1 MNIHLKA
8 PKVDFACHR
17 PFKSFLPGFISDGD
31 TVRNRKDNLI
41 VHLNAVIERLNSS
54 LTETTKELMECKQRK
69 TECPAEWKSFDSSCY
84 FLSGE
89 SKSWDEARRFCR
101 AREADLVVINNRDE
115 NAFLLAFTKRS
126 VWIGL
131 SDEASEGTW
140 KWVDGSPLTLKFW
153 KHNQPDNGAGI
164 AIYGEE
170 DCAQLTFEDSG
181 SWNDISCKT
190 SLPWICEKKAK

>member
-54 LTETTKELMECKQRK
+54 LIKTTKELTEYKQRK
-69 TECPAEWKSFDSSCY
+69 IERPAEWMGFGSSYY
-84 FLSGE
+84 FLSAE
-89 SKSWDEARRFCR
+89 SKSWDEARMFCR

-115 NAFLLAFTKRS
+115 NAFLFSFTKRS

-140 KWVDGSPLTLKFW
+140 KWVDGSPLTLKLW
-153 KHNQPDNGAGI
+153 GNNQPDNGAG
-164 AIYGEE
+164 IYGEE

-181 SWNDISCKT
+181 FWNDISCKT
-190 SLPWICEKKAK
+190 SLRWICEKKAK